1 MNGRRDFADHL
12 DDRITMSR
20 KARGFVGETT
30 LGQFE
35 ADDRTQFAVIRA
47 FEVLGEAAKKIP
59 TELRVLYPAVPWR
72 EMSGMRDRLIHDYSG
87 VNLALVY
94 RTVTQRLLNLEII
107 LERIRIEARGQNG

>member
-12 DDRITMSR
+12 DAMITMSR
-20 KARGFVGETT
+20 KARGFVGEMT
-30 LGQFE
+30 L
-35 ADDRTQFAVIRA
+35 AQFAVIRA
-47 FEVLGEAAKKIP
+47 FEVLGEAAKKVP
-59 TELRVLYPAVPWR
+59 KELRVRYPAVSWR